1 MNHGQRDAWGGG
13 TMFERRGRV
22 AKAYP
27 NPAHPMQ
34 QSRSAHLLSI
44 RLEQHGLRSTP
55 RRTSTWS
62 SRNVVVFLSCRST
75 TSSDSEKLFV
85 VPCAIASSRVL
96 RRAFA
101 RWTECALGNR
111 GKRVIWE
118 KSQHF
123 PRFTPPRSGP
133 CLLQTL
139 SLEFDTRNFLH
150 LPGSTPTP

>member
-1 MNHGQRDAWGGG
+1 
-13 TMFERRGRV
+13 MFERRGRV

-85 VPCAIASSRVL
+85 VRCGIASSIEL

-101 RWTECALGNR
+101 RPTDGADGNR
-111 GKRVIWE
+111 GKRGIWE
-118 KSQHF
+118 KSSQSYSQIH
-123 PRFTPPRSGP
+123 T
-133 CLLQTL
+133 T
-139 SLEFDTRNFLH
+139 
-150 LPGSTPTP
+150 

>member
-1 MNHGQRDAWGGG
+1 
-13 TMFERRGRV
+13 MFERRGRV

-75 TSSDSEKLFV
+75 TV
-85 VPCAIASSRVL
+85 HA
-96 RRAFA
+96 
-101 RWTECALGNR
+101 
-111 GKRVIWE
+111 
-118 KSQHF
+118 
-123 PRFTPPRSGP
+123 RSG
-133 CLLQTL
+133 
-139 SLEFDTRNFLH
+139 
-150 LPGSTPTP
+150 

>member
-1 MNHGQRDAWGGG
+1 
-13 TMFERRGRV
+13 MFERRGRV

-85 VPCAIASSRVL
+85 VRCAIASSIEL

-101 RWTECALGNR
+101 RPTDGADGNR
-111 GKRVIWE
+111 AKQRIWS
-118 KSQHF
+118 KS
-123 PRFTPPRSGP
+123 
-133 CLLQTL
+133 
-139 SLEFDTRNFLH
+139 
-150 LPGSTPTP
+150 

>member
-1 MNHGQRDAWGGG
+1 
-13 TMFERRGRV
+13 MFERRGRV

-75 TSSDSEKLFV
+75 TQGLDDANQLV
-85 VPCAIASSRVL
+85 RCAIRPRIEPVGSQWTGRP
-96 RRAFA
+96 RAD
-101 RWTECALGNR
+101 GNR
-111 GKRVIWE
+111 GK
-118 KSQHF
+118 
-123 PRFTPPRSGP
+123 PRI
-133 CLLQTL
+133 
-139 SLEFDTRNFLH
+139 
-150 LPGSTPTP
+150 